1 MCALFVCLFVVLAY
15 IHVCVLHVC
24 LVPAE
29 LEDSIRYPGTGV
41 MDGCELPC
49 GYQGLNLAP
58 LLVLVTTE
66 PALLPLICL
75 AFEVVFS

>member
-1 MCALFVCLFVVLAY
+1 MRTT
-15 IHVCVLHVC
+15 CVSGAC
-24 LVPAE
+24 KA
-29 LEDSIRYPGTGV
+29 RRTGTGTGV

-58 LLVLVTTE
+58 LLVLITTE

>member
-1 MCALFVCLFVVLAY
+1 MFC
-15 IHVCVLHVC
+15 LHVYIYTTT
-24 LVPAE
+24 VHYISMSAE
-29 LEDSIRYPGTGV
+29 GVEPPGTGV

-58 LLVLVTTE
+58 LLVLITTE
-66 PALLPLICL
+66 PARLPLICL